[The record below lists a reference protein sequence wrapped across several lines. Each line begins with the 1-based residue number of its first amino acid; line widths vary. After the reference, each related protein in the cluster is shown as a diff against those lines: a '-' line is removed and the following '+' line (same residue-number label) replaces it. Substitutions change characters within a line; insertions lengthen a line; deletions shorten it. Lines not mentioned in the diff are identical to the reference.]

1 MRDFNDAEGKLGT
14 LNDEDKVNMSADMS
28 STGNISNIQGLT
40 TMRQVASQEAD
51 PSTAHRA
58 DDERRRG
65 LPRRRIDVES
75 EPIIRT
81 ERSKQG
87 RVGWK
92 VYGDYAKSNGLVFV
106 SLYVVALIGSQAAEI
121 GMCIFACVVLFTLK
135 GMSKYSRCVRAMERA
150 ENQKATLIS

>member
-1 MRDFNDAEGKLGT
+1 
-14 LNDEDKVNMSADMS
+14 MSADMS
-28 STGNISNIQGLT
+28 STGKLQVISNIQGLT

-51 PSTAHRA
+51 PSTAQRA

-65 LPRRRIDVES
+65 CPRRRIDVES

-121 GMCIFACVVLFTLK
+121 GMCIFACVVLFHSIGK
-135 GMSKYSRCVRAMERA
+135 EQV
-150 ENQKATLIS
+150 